1 MKNFFRNLLLGEHS
15 EQSGGYCRLNAELE
29 QSYTLLVGTNQLGR
43 SI

>member
-15 EQSGGYCRLNAELE
+15 EQCRLNAELE
-29 QSYTLLVGTNQLGR
+29 QSYTLLVGTNQLSR